1 MVGALLP
8 LALCLL
14 ATMARASVITVSDN
28 TLRTGWDTNEPAL
41 TPARVA
47 SAAVGKLFETSLPK
61 VVGNSQSGL
70 QPQQILA
77 QPLIA
82 DGYLIIATEE
92 NRVYGLDPVTGA
104 IKWSRD
110 LGPSWPVASI
120 DCHDLVPDNG
130 ETSTPVY
137 DASNKTLYVLDVT
150 YDDKPSGVS
159 KPSFQLHGLDIANGR
174 DRKGW
179 PVTIEGDPTN
189 SPNLPFTPLHE
200 LQRGGLLLL
209 GGVVYVGFGG
219 HCNPLMYGSKGDVNG
234 YVVGVSATRAR
245 LTTIW
250 STEAGYSSGSGD
262 IWQSGGGLVSDG
274 PGSIF
279 VATGDGLI
287 AAAVGPGDR
296 PPATLSDAVIHL
308 RVQPNGS
315 LKAVDFFSPTNG
327 ALLDRDDTDLASG
340 GPMAIP
346 AGYGTSRYPDLL
358 VEDGKDGRVWLLNR
372 DDLGGVGQGKGR
384 GNGVLG
390 ETGPFSGVWGH
401 PAFFGGNRGYVYYV
415 TNQGPMDAFEL
426 GAVDGV
432 PRLSLAGQT
441 VVPGVFGYRSGSPS
455 VTSTGRSP
463 GTGLV
468 WVVYSTGPS
477 GAYGTLNAYDAVP
490 VHGVLKL
497 VRSWPIGTVS
507 EFSNV
512 TTNDGRVYVGNKLG
526 QVLCFGTIS
535 ATAGSPIGAAS
546 LQFGSVPVGHTATAN
561 VVLTA
566 TRTVTVKAFH
576 LYVPFAIGSGAPT
589 LPVLLKQGQ
598 RLVVPVV
605 FHPIK
610 AVGAWAYLYAVTG
623 DGTVPVETS
632 GVGTTVPTL
641 AVSSPALSF
650 GSEPTGQPSQAQSV
664 QITNAGARPETIT
677 SLLTPPASSG
687 FLVQGLPAVGST
699 LEPGTSATVTV
710 SYAPSRVGAARD
722 SLSVRSGS
730 VSATVHL
737 TGSAT
742 AGTRHLSISVG
753 TLSFGKVRVGSSV
766 TKTFELDVT
775 GTDDL
780 SVWTVRLPSEPFRAE
795 NPLASGSGLI
805 PDSPVP
811 VTVLYRPTAAGR
823 FSETYVFDARDGQGR
838 QTISLVGAAVR

>member
-1 MVGALLP
+1 MWSG
-8 LALCLL
+8 
-14 ATMARASVITVSDN
+14 
-28 TLRTGWDTNEPAL
+28 
-41 TPARVA
+41 
-47 SAAVGKLFETSLPK
+47 SAP
-61 VVGNSQSGL
+61 
-70 QPQQILA
+70 
-77 QPLIA
+77 
-82 DGYLIIATEE
+82 
-92 NRVYGLDPVTGA
+92 
-104 IKWSRD
+104 
-110 LGPSWPVASI
+110 
-120 DCHDLVPDNG
+120 
-130 ETSTPVY
+130 
-137 DASNKTLYVLDVT
+137 
-150 YDDKPSGVS
+150 
-159 KPSFQLHGLDIANGR
+159 
-174 DRKGW
+174 
-179 PVTIEGDPTN
+179 
-189 SPNLPFTPLHE
+189 
-200 LQRGGLLLL
+200 
-209 GGVVYVGFGG
+209 
-219 HCNPLMYGSKGDVNG
+219 
-234 YVVGVSATRAR
+234 TRAR

-576 LYVPFAIGSGAPT
+576 LYVPFAIGRRLPT

-650 GSEPTGQPSQAQSV
+650 GLEPTSTIAGSVGADHQCRGPTGDDHLAADPARLERLSGPGSAGGWQHARTRDVGDRDGLVRSEP
-664 QITNAGARPETIT
+664 
-677 SLLTPPASSG
+677 
-687 FLVQGLPAVGST
+687 
-699 LEPGTSATVTV
+699 
-710 SYAPSRVGAARD
+710 
-722 SLSVRSGS
+722 
-730 VSATVHL
+730 
-737 TGSAT
+737 
-742 AGTRHLSISVG
+742 
-753 TLSFGKVRVGSSV
+753 
-766 TKTFELDVT
+766 
-775 GTDDL
+775 
-780 SVWTVRLPSEPFRAE
+780 
-795 NPLASGSGLI
+795 
-805 PDSPVP
+805 
-811 VTVLYRPTAAGR
+811 
-823 FSETYVFDARDGQGR
+823 
-838 QTISLVGAAVR
+838 